1 MPWWRKAIVVFSLHK
16 PGWARDRGNDREPAL
31 TRWGLQ
37 RFEWVAGI
45 LGRRRQG
52 RTVAVG
58 VASTLLL
65 GLGFVMPAQGRAEI
79 AEAETFQILY
89 TNDIESVYEPL
100 PAIWRSDMT
109 HIGGLAK
116 LASLIARYR
125 VQEPKSLLLDAGDLF
140 TGSLSKATQGR
151 LVFDL
156 YSAIGYDAVNIG
168 NHEFEYGWQTLAF
181 VSQRARFP
189 LLNANIFYENTD
201 IPFGRAY
208 VILEVGSIRV
218 AVLGLMGIDA
228 FINTMM
234 PSHRQGLRI
243 VAPETVAAHW
253 VPRLRQEA
261 DVVLLLTHQGR
272 TAPMQTDKEADPD
285 VQRGF
290 EEEYALAGAVDGI
303 DLIVA
308 GHTDHGLQTPVR
320 HPDTQTLIVETFGQG
335 MHLGV
340 LNLRYQSGQ
349 PLTVLSSDLVPVNA
363 DELPSDTAVLAL
375 IQTARSEHP
384 ELAAVAGTLVGH
396 APRKYYGESV
406 VGNLVAD
413 ALRAHAKTDIGMITP
428 GALRADLTS
437 GSVTVEQ
444 IRNVFPFLDRVSTIR
459 LTGALLKDV
468 VRKGL
473 QREYGLPQYS
483 GLTLTAELAESGEE
497 SLISLKINSSPVID
511 TKQYTLATGSF
522 TATGGEGYH
531 LLTPHIIG
539 TSEALVAD
547 VLVAYFKSKG
557 RVEAP
562 DLGRQ
567 TLR

>member
-1 MPWWRKAIVVFSLHK
+1 MVFSLRK
-16 PGWARDRGNDREPAL
+16 RGWASDRGDDRLPAL
-31 TRWGLQ
+31 LRWGLQ
-37 RFEWVAGI
+37 RFEWAAGI
-45 LGRRRQG
+45 LGQRRQG
-52 RTVAVG
+52 RTIAVG

-100 PAIWRSDMT
+100 PATWRSDMT

-116 LASLIARYR
+116 LASLIAQYR
-125 VQEPKSLLLDAGDLF
+125 AQEPKSLLLDAGDLF
-140 TGSLSKATQGR
+140 TGSLAKATQGR

-156 YSAIGYDAVNIG
+156 YSAIGYDAVNVG

-189 LLNANIFYENTD
+189 LLNANIFYENTE

-208 VILEVGSIRV
+208 VLLEVGSIRV
-218 AVLGLMGIDA
+218 AVLGLMGVDA

-234 PSHRQGLRI
+234 PSHRQGLSI

-253 VPRLRQEA
+253 VPKLRQEA
-261 DVVLLLTHQGR
+261 EVVVLLTHQGR
-272 TAPMQTDKEADPD
+272 TAPMQTDKEADPE

-320 HPDTQTLIVETFGQG
+320 HPKTQTLIVETFGQG

-340 LNLRYQSGQ
+340 LNLRYQAGQ
-349 PLTVLSSDLVPVNA
+349 PLAVLSSDLVPVNA
-363 DELPSDTAVLAL
+363 DALPSDAAVLDL
-375 IQTARSEHP
+375 IETARSEHP
-384 ELAAVAGTLVGH
+384 ALAAVVGALAGH
-396 APRKYYGESV
+396 APRKYYRESV
-406 VGNLVAD
+406 VGNMVAD
-413 ALRAHAKTDIGMITP
+413 ALRAYAKTDIGMITP
-428 GALRADLTS
+428 GALRADLAS
-437 GSVTVEQ
+437 GPVTVEQ
-444 IRNVFPFLDRVSTIR
+444 IRNVFPFLDRVSTVR
-459 LTGALLKDV
+459 LTGAMLKEV
-468 VRKGL
+468 VKKGL

-483 GLTLTAELAESGEE
+483 GLMLTAELEE
-497 SLISLKINSSPVID
+497 PEGGRLISLKINNLPVLD
-511 TKQYTLATGSF
+511 TKEYTLATGSF

-531 LLTPHIIG
+531 LLTPHIIA
-539 TSEALVAD
+539 TSEALVSD
-547 VLVAYFKSKG
+547 VLVAYFKSNN
-557 RVEAP
+557 RVVAP
-562 DLGRQ
+562 SLGRQ

>member
-497 SLISLKINSSPVID
+497 SLISLKINSLPVID

>member
-1 MPWWRKAIVVFSLHK
+1 MAFSLGK
-16 PGWARDRGNDREPAL
+16 RDWASDRDDDRLPAL
-31 TRWGLQ
+31 VRWGLQ
-37 RFEWVAGI
+37 RFEWVVGI

-65 GLGFVMPAQGRAEI
+65 GLGVVMPAQGRAEI

-116 LASLIARYR
+116 LASLISRYR

-208 VILEVGSIRV
+208 VILKVGSIRV
-218 AVLGLMGIDA
+218 AVLGLMGVDA

-243 VAPETVAAHW
+243 VAPEAVAAHW

-272 TAPMQTDKEADPD
+272 TAPMQTNKEADPD

-308 GHTDHGLQTPVR
+308 GHTDHGLQTPIR

-340 LNLRYQSGQ
+340 LNLRYQAGQ

-363 DELPSDTAVLAL
+363 DELPSDAAVLAL

-428 GALRADLTS
+428 GALRADLTA

-459 LTGALLKDV
+459 LTGAVLKDV

-483 GLTLTAELAESGEE
+483 GLTLTAELAEAGEDAF
-497 SLISLKINSSPVID
+497 ISIKINNLPVID
-511 TKQYTLATGSF
+511 AKEYTLATGSF

-547 VLVAYFKSKG
+547 VLVAYFKSMG

>member
-1 MPWWRKAIVVFSLHK
+1 MAFSLGK
-16 PGWARDRGNDREPAL
+16 RDWASDRDDDRLPAL
-31 TRWGLQ
+31 VRWGLQ
-37 RFEWVAGI
+37 RFEWVVGI

-116 LASLIARYR
+116 LASLISRYR

-208 VILEVGSIRV
+208 VILKVGSIRI
-218 AVLGLMGIDA
+218 AVLGLMGVDA

-243 VAPETVAAHW
+243 VAPEAVAAHW

-272 TAPMQTDKEADPD
+272 TAPMQTNKEADPD

-308 GHTDHGLQTPVR
+308 GHTDHGLQTPIR

-340 LNLRYQSGQ
+340 LNLRYQAGQ

-363 DELPSDTAVLAL
+363 DELPSDAAVLAL

-428 GALRADLTS
+428 GALRADLTA

-459 LTGALLKDV
+459 LTGAVLKDV

-483 GLTLTAELAESGEE
+483 GLTLTAELAEAGEDAF
-497 SLISLKINSSPVID
+497 ISIKINNLPVID
-511 TKQYTLATGSF
+511 AKEYTLATGSF

-547 VLVAYFKSKG
+547 VLVAYFKSMG

>member
-1 MPWWRKAIVVFSLHK
+1 MVFSLRK
-16 PGWARDRGNDREPAL
+16 RGWASDRGDDRLPAL
-31 TRWGLQ
+31 LRWGLQ

-45 LGRRRQG
+45 LGQRRQG
-52 RTVAVG
+52 RTIAVG

-100 PAIWRSDMT
+100 PATWRSDMT

-116 LASLIARYR
+116 LASLIAQYR
-125 VQEPKSLLLDAGDLF
+125 AQEPKSLLLDAGDLF
-140 TGSLSKATQGR
+140 TGSLAKATQGR

-156 YSAIGYDAVNIG
+156 YSAIGYDAVNVG
-168 NHEFEYGWQTLAF
+168 NHEFEYGWQTLAY

-189 LLNANIFYENTD
+189 LLNANIFYENTE

-208 VILEVGSIRV
+208 VLLEVGSIRV
-218 AVLGLMGIDA
+218 AVLGLMGVDA

-234 PSHRQGLRI
+234 PSHRQGLSI

-253 VPRLRQEA
+253 VPKLRQEA
-261 DVVLLLTHQGR
+261 EVVVLLTHQGR
-272 TAPMQTDKEADPD
+272 TAPMQTDKEADPE

-320 HPDTQTLIVETFGQG
+320 HPKTQTLIVETFGQG

-340 LNLRYQSGQ
+340 LNLRYQAGQ

-363 DELPSDTAVLAL
+363 DALPSDAAVLDL
-375 IQTARSEHP
+375 IETARSEHP
-384 ELAAVAGTLVGH
+384 ALAAVVGALAGH
-396 APRKYYGESV
+396 APRKYYRESV
-406 VGNLVAD
+406 VGNMVAD
-413 ALRAHAKTDIGMITP
+413 ALRAYAKTDIGMITP
-428 GALRADLTS
+428 GALRADLAS
-437 GSVTVEQ
+437 GPVTVEQ
-444 IRNVFPFLDRVSTIR
+444 IRNVFPFLDRVSTVR
-459 LTGALLKDV
+459 LTGAMLKEV
-468 VRKGL
+468 VKKGL

-483 GLTLTAELAESGEE
+483 GLMLTAELEE
-497 SLISLKINSSPVID
+497 PEGGRLISLKINNLPVLD
-511 TKQYTLATGSF
+511 TKEYTLATGSF

-531 LLTPHIIG
+531 LLTPHIIA
-539 TSEALVAD
+539 TSEALVSD
-547 VLVAYFKSKG
+547 VLVAYFKSND
-557 RVEAP
+557 RVVAP
-562 DLGRQ
+562 SLGRQ

>member
-16 PGWARDRGNDREPAL
+16 PGWARDRGDDREPAL

-37 RFEWVAGI
+37 RCEWVAGI

-65 GLGFVMPAQGRAEI
+65 GLGFVMTAQGRAEI

-109 HIGGLAK
+109 QIGGLAK

-261 DVVLLLTHQGR
+261 DVVVLLTHQGR

-320 HPDTQTLIVETFGQG
+320 HPDTQTVIVETFGQG

-340 LNLRYQSGQ
+340 LNLRYQAGQ

-363 DELPSDTAVLAL
+363 DELPSDAAVLAL

-483 GLTLTAELAESGEE
+483 GLTLSAELAESGKG
-497 SLISLKINSSPVID
+497 SIISIKINGLPVID

-562 DLGRQ
+562 GLGRQ

>member
-1 MPWWRKAIVVFSLHK
+1 
-16 PGWARDRGNDREPAL
+16 
-31 TRWGLQ
+31 
-37 RFEWVAGI
+37 
-45 LGRRRQG
+45 
-52 RTVAVG
+52 
-58 VASTLLL
+58 
-65 GLGFVMPAQGRAEI
+65 MPAQGRAEI

-497 SLISLKINSSPVID
+497 SLISLKINSLPVID

>member
-45 LGRRRQG
+45 LGRGRQG

-109 HIGGLAK
+109 QIGGLAK

-497 SLISLKINSSPVID
+497 SLISLKINSLPVID

>member
-557 RVEAP
+557 RVDAP

>member
-1 MPWWRKAIVVFSLHK
+1 MAFSLGK
-16 PGWARDRGNDREPAL
+16 RDWASDRDDDRLPAL
-31 TRWGLQ
+31 VRWGLQ
-37 RFEWVAGI
+37 RFEWVVGI

-116 LASLIARYR
+116 LASLISRYR

-208 VILEVGSIRV
+208 VILKVGSIRV
-218 AVLGLMGIDA
+218 AVLGLMGVDA

-243 VAPETVAAHW
+243 VAPEAVAAHW

-272 TAPMQTDKEADPD
+272 TAPMQTNKEADPD

-308 GHTDHGLQTPVR
+308 GHTDHGLQTPIR

-340 LNLRYQSGQ
+340 LNLRYQAGQ

-363 DELPSDTAVLAL
+363 DELPSDAAVLAL

-428 GALRADLTS
+428 GALRADLTA

-459 LTGALLKDV
+459 LTGAVLKDV

-483 GLTLTAELAESGEE
+483 GLTLTAELAEAGEDAF
-497 SLISLKINSSPVID
+497 ISIKINNLPVID
-511 TKQYTLATGSF
+511 AKEYTLATGSF

-547 VLVAYFKSKG
+547 VLVAYFKSMG